1 VEDIKRI
8 IEFLEATYL
17 LPVAHAI
24 LLLVFGYIVGRIAST
39 TLVKLFHKSLS
50 PHGQQILRRSV
61 FYGIFGLLV
70 ISALKQLG
78 FDLSVLL
85 GAAGILTVAIGFA
98 SQTSASNLIS
108 GLFLMIERPF
118 SITDNIRVGDTTGEV
133 ISIDLLS
140 VKLRTFDNLFVRIP
154 NETMIKSE
162 VTTLT
167 KFPIRRADLK
177 VGVAYKEDITRV
189 KTLLT
194 DMASK
199 NPLCLEEPA
208 PLFIFSGFGDSSI
221 DIQFSVWAQR
231 ENFLQLKNSLYEDI
245 KNTFDREGI
254 EIPFP
259 HVSLYTGSATQPLPV
274 TLSNNNPGNN
284 NLGNNNPS
292 NNNPGNNHPEDK
304 LSTEELT

>member
-1 VEDIKRI
+1 METIKHVV
-8 IEFLEATYL
+8 EFLETTQL
-17 LPVAHAI
+17 LSIGHA
-24 LLLVFGYIVGRIAST
+24 LLLLLFGYIAGRIASA
-39 TLVKLFHKSLS
+39 TLIKFFNKGMSAHS
-50 PHGQQILRRSV
+50 QQLLKRAT
-61 FYGIFGLLV
+61 FYGIFGLFVL
-70 ISALKQLG
+70 SALKQLG

-85 GAAGILTVAIGFA
+85 GAAGIFTVAIGFA

-118 SITDNIRVGDTTGEV
+118 SIADVIRVGQTTGEV

-177 VGVAYKEDITRV
+177 IAVAYKEDIERV
-189 KTLLT
+189 KALLLGI
-194 DMASK
+194 AGE

-208 PLFIFSGFGDSSI
+208 PLFIFSGFGNSSI
-221 DIQFSVWAQR
+221 DIQFSVWSQR
-231 ENFLQLKNSLYEDI
+231 ENFLTLKNSMFESI
-245 KNTFDREGI
+245 KSTFDREGI

-259 HVSLYTGSATQPLPV
+259 HVSLYTGSATQPIPIKMV
-274 TLSNNNPGNN
+274 EKESISEVSAHRT
-284 NLGNNNPS
+284 
-292 NNNPGNNHPEDK
+292 
-304 LSTEELT
+304 